1 MKILLST
8 IVDNTNIGTYLQIFA
23 TVRKLEIRGH
33 DVTVLNYVRDYLFG
47 RQYALNLWKNR
58 PFLIRHILSFA
69 YAIRNKFVKNQ
80 TKQYLNRTGI
90 KLTKRYGSLD
100 EIKKH
105 QLDFDLFV
113 SGSDQIWN
121 CTHNNGLDEVF
132 FLSFTNGKKVA
143 YAASIGTDNIPP
155 EFISRFKKL
164 LYDYRCISVREDI
177 GVEMLNRIGIKDVIN
192 VLDPTLLLKQNE
204 WISSVP
210 TSSFTK
216 TENYL
221 LIYTV
226 EQKNQELLYAVA
238 DKISK
243 NLNLKVYQISS
254 SYIRNKNTIVNS
266 YFETATPELF
276 IQLFYNA
283 SYTIVSSFHGT
294 AFSINFGKQFIT
306 VSPDRFSSRV
316 LSLLRL
322 FNIENRYVNNFQNIP
337 NEDIPYDLVHEKLE
351 LMRKK
356 SEDYIDHMLNS

>member
-8 IVDNTNIGTYLQIFA
+8 IVDNTNIGTYLQIYA

-33 DVTVLNYVRDYLFG
+33 DVTVLNYIRDYLLG
-47 RQYALNLWKNR
+47 RQYALNLWKNK

-69 YAIRNKFVKNQ
+69 YVSRNQFVKNK
-80 TKQYLNRTGI
+80 TKQFLYRTGI
-90 KLTKRYGSLD
+90 KLTKQFRSLE
-100 EIKKH
+100 EIKKD
-105 QLDFDLFV
+105 QLDFDLFI

-121 CTHNNGLDEVF
+121 CTHNNGFDEVF
-132 FLSFTNGKKVA
+132 FLSFTNGKKVS
-143 YAASIGTDNIPP
+143 YAASIGMDNIPS
-155 EFISRFKKL
+155 EFISHFKKL
-164 LYDYRCISVREDI
+164 LYDYKCISVREDI
-177 GVEMLNRIGIKDVIN
+177 GVQMLNKIGILNVTN

-204 WISSVP
+204 WISSVA
-210 TSSFTK
+210 TLSFTK
-216 TENYL
+216 TDNYL

-226 EQKNQELLYAVA
+226 EQNNQELLYAAA

-254 SYIRNKNTIVNS
+254 THIRTKNGIVNS
-266 YFETATPELF
+266 FFEEATPELF
-276 IQLFYNA
+276 IQLFNYA

-294 AFSINFGKQFIT
+294 AFSINFRKQFIT

-322 FNIENRYVNNFQNIP
+322 FNIENRYVNNIQNIP
-337 NEDIPYDLVHEKLE
+337 NKDIPYDLVNEKLE

-356 SEDYIDHMLNS
+356 SEKYIDKMLNS